1 MYLARSARPLGIL
14 LLLIIVLSAFSM
26 STASPLPRK
35 LLDKPARLFDYDKTV
50 SFDLK
55 ETSTKEQD
63 GVIIKDVNYAAY
75 DSKHGRLPAYLVKPK
90 GSGPFAGVI
99 FFHWLG
105 KPNADRNE
113 FLEEAVA
120 MAQRG
125 VVSLLV
131 QGRYPWL
138 EQWTDAETDRQRVIE
153 QVVEV
158 RRAIDLLLSQREVDK
173 QRIGFVGHD
182 YGAMYGAIAAS
193 VERRV
198 KAYVL
203 MAGTS
208 SFSTWSLKYW
218 PATAAKGEET
228 YRRALDEVDPIRH
241 ISRAGRA
248 ALLFQFSNT
257 DEFITKET
265 ATEFSSAAGKRREV
279 KWYDTDHQLNI
290 EAARKDRREWLARQL
305 GLAKQGQ

>member
-1 MYLARSARPLGIL
+1 MYLARSGRRIEILILVVSL
-14 LLLIIVLSAFSM
+14 LLNFSM
-26 STASPLPRK
+26 SFASPAPR
-35 LLDKPARLFDYDKTV
+35 KPARLFDYDKSV

-55 ETSTKEQD
+55 ETSSKEQA

-75 DSKHGRLPAYLVKPK
+75 DPKHGRLPAYLVKPK
-90 GSGPFAGVI
+90 GAGPFAGVI

-105 KPNADRNE
+105 KPNPDRNE

-120 MAQRG
+120 MAQHG

-138 EQWTDAETDRQRVIE
+138 EKWTDGQADRQRVIE

-158 RRAIDLLLSQREVDK
+158 RRAIDLLLAQPEVDK
-173 QRIGFVGHD
+173 RRIGFVGHD
-182 YGAMYGAIAAS
+182 YGAMYGAITAG

-218 PATAAKGEET
+218 PATAAKGEDT
-228 YRRALDEVDPIRH
+228 YRRTMDEVDPIRH
-241 ISRAGRA
+241 IPHAQRA
-248 ALLFQFSNT
+248 ALLFQFSNS
-257 DEFITKET
+257 DEFIPKAT
-265 ATEFSSAAGKRREV
+265 ATEFSDAAGKGKEV
-279 KWYDTDHQLNI
+279 KWYDADHELNI
-290 EAARKDRREWLARQL
+290 EAARKDRREWLARRL
-305 GLAKQGQ
+305 GLNYANQE